1 MDISQLSIVVVEPS
15 HAQWRIISGHLRDQ
29 GVTDL
34 HWFKQG
40 DETLQGIAHLRPDL
54 VISGMYLPDMTGSD
68 LVYAIR
74 REPRFEDVMFM
85 LISTE
90 TDEYR
95 LEPIRQAGVIAI
107 LPKPFDPR
115 DMKRALMTAAD
126 FADPHSEPEDVDMAE
141 LRVLVVDDSDISRAM
156 VVRLLHKIGIEEI
169 VQAENGA
176 QAVELL
182 ARTNFDLVITD
193 YNMPEM
199 DGRELVR
206 YIRHSPDH
214 RALPV
219 LMITAEH
226 DEEILAAVYKEGVSA
241 ICDKPFDSIYMKD
254 IIKRALRE

>member
-15 HAQWRIISGHLRDQ
+15 HAQWRIIAGHLREQ

-40 DETLQGIAHLRPDL
+40 DATLEGIAHLMPDL
-54 VISGMYLPDMTGSD
+54 VISALYLPDMTGSD

-74 REPRFEDVMFM
+74 REPRFENVMFM
-85 LISTE
+85 LISSE
-90 TDEYR
+90 TDEFR

-107 LPKPFDPR
+107 LPKPFDPK

-126 FADPHSEPEDVDMAE
+126 FADPQPLTDEIDLAD

-156 VVRLLHKIGIEEI
+156 VVRLLRNIGIEEI
-169 VQAENGA
+169 VQAANGA
-176 QAVELL
+176 QAVERLSQSI
-182 ARTNFDLVITD
+182 FDLVITD

-199 DGRELVR
+199 DGRELVH
-206 YIRHSPDH
+206 YIRESVAY
-214 RALPV
+214 RTLPV
-219 LMITAEH
+219 MMITAEH

-241 ICDKPFDSIYMKD
+241 ICDKPFDSIYMKE
-254 IIKRALRE
+254 IIMRALRE